1 MTLQRFLSPLCLAGW
16 IALACLV
23 SPPTLLAQAPARVA
37 KADASVAVEGV
48 IRQVFRSSRQGRND
62 YVVQVEVARAEARRR
77 LDANAK
83 VTMPVPGDM
92 IYVHLTQ
99 ALDPQ
104 GRVVAGQSHAN
115 LPGERSLI
123 KAFLTPRASGGWEGT
138 FPEWVEVAKAEAEA
152 APTDLPP
159 ASDLPTARPAAS
171 GLGATLEALKVQGRL
186 VLKVNGLDK
195 GGAAQESGLEVG
207 EVIVGANG
215 AELTSPDQ
223 LDQLAATGK
232 PFTVIVVDVNSGKAS
247 EVPVKPKAAGPL
259 APREVTEAP
268 PANTPA
274 PPAGTPGK
282 VSLGIS
288 AEEVRLG
295 NRSAL
300 KVTRVEAGGLAA
312 KAGIEVNDVIVAAN
326 GIPTTGPEQLVSAL
340 RKSGSTLTLTIRD
353 SRTNKDVPV
362 EVALGTGR
370 AEPQLPK
377 TGNNPLPG
385 VAGGRLGAVTELAF
399 HNDEFAV
406 KITEVEPG
414 SPAERAGLKAGL
426 LVTQV
431 NGKSVLH
438 PNELNDAVRL
448 AGGKVRLTLVEPSSG
463 RSANV
468 DISLAN

>member
-1 MTLQRFLSPLCLAGW
+1 MLSHRPFLRFAGACLAW
-16 IALACLV
+16 TACLLAL
-23 SPPTLLAQAPARVA
+23 PTAQAQQPARVA
-37 KADASVAVEGV
+37 KADASVVVEGV
-48 IRQVFRSSRQGRND
+48 IRQVFRSPRQGRID
-62 YVVQVEVARAEARRR
+62 YLAQVEVARAEARRR

-83 VTMPVPGDM
+83 VTMPVPGDV

-99 ALDPQ
+99 AMDAQ

-115 LPGERSLI
+115 LPGERSLV
-123 KAFLTPRASGGWEGT
+123 KAFLAPRASGGWEGT
-138 FPEWVEVAKAEAEA
+138 FPEWVEVAKAEAES
-152 APTDLPP
+152 APSDLPP
-159 ASDLPTARPAAS
+159 VSELPTSRPAAS

-207 EVIVGANG
+207 DVIVGVNG

-223 LDQLAATGK
+223 LDQLAAAGK
-232 PFTVIVVDVNSGKAS
+232 PFKVIVVDVNSGQAS
-247 EVPVKPKAAGPL
+247 EVPVTPRAAGPT
-259 APREVTEAP
+259 APREVTDAP
-268 PANTPA
+268 LPTNPA
-274 PPAGTPGK
+274 PAGTPGK

-295 NRSAL
+295 GRSAL
-300 KVTRVEAGGLAA
+300 KVTRVEEGGLAA
-312 KAGIEVNDVIVAAN
+312 KAGVEVNDVIVAAN

-362 EVALGTGR
+362 EVNLGTGR
-370 AEPQLPK
+370 SEPTLPK

-414 SPAERAGLKAGL
+414 SPADRAGLKPGL

-431 NGKSVLH
+431 NGKAVLH
-438 PNELNDAVRL
+438 PNEMNDAVRL